1 MVSSFF
7 VARIV
12 LGVKFAIEFWGA
24 CLAEMRA
31 PLPLLSSSSLGPISI
46 SSLGEEG
53 KNIPALALA
62 LCLLANVAMNSLNF
76 YWFSKMLSG
85 AVKHLLPSKKKT
97 TGGATAGASAAEA
110 AAATTTTTATATMSP
125 VSSGAAVSSQ
135 KAAATA
141 TATATD
147 TLNRRVFSVRSTS
160 SGLEASE
167 GKAAAAADAAAPL
180 TPERRAATAAR

>member
-97 TGGATAGASAAEA
+97 TRGATAGASAAEA
-110 AAATTTTTATATMSP
+110 AAATTMTTTTATMSP

-135 KAAATA
+135 KAAA

-180 TPERRAATAAR
+180 TPERRAATAAC

>member
-110 AAATTTTTATATMSP
+110 AAATTTATMSP

-135 KAAATA
+135 KAAA

>member
-110 AAATTTTTATATMSP
+110 AAATTTTTTTTATMSP

-135 KAAATA
+135 KAAA

-167 GKAAAAADAAAPL
+167 GKAAAAAAAAAPL

>member
-110 AAATTTTTATATMSP
+110 AAATTTTTTTATMSP

-135 KAAATA
+135 KAAA

-167 GKAAAAADAAAPL
+167 GKAAAAAAAAAPL

>member
-97 TGGATAGASAAEA
+97 KGGATAGASAAEA

-135 KAAATA
+135 KAAA